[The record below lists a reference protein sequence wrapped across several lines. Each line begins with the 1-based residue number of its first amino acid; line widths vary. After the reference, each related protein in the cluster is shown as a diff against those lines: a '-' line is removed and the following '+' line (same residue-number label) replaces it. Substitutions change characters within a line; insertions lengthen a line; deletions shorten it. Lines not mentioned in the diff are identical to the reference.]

1 MANENIKL
9 NFLHLCDYASF
20 GEGGKL
26 NILGIFK
33 KINITKFPA
42 THPQLFIVANVI
54 VTKPGSYKEII
65 KIIDD
70 ENNNIIKPLEFNLT
84 FPSGRK
90 EKQAEFGVVAQV
102 NNLSLSKEG
111 NHRVQIYINKQLIGE
126 AILTVSKSK

>member
-33 KINITKFPA
+33 NINIPKFPA

-54 VTKPGSYKEII
+54 ITKPGNYKEII

-70 ENNNIIKPLEFNLT
+70 ENNNIITPLEFNLT
-84 FPSGRK
+84 FPLGRK
-90 EKQAEFGVVAQV
+90 EKQAELGVVAQV
-102 NNLSLSKEG
+102 NNLRLSKEG
-111 NHRVQIYINKQLIGE
+111 NYRIQIYINEQLIGE